1 MAMKSPINN
10 LFEALI
16 KSGKKLSREDFYE
29 MNVEK
34 SMTVVLTSA
43 EVSNLKRMFSKYFNI
58 TQTQIIMK

>member
-1 MAMKSPINN
+1 MKSPINN